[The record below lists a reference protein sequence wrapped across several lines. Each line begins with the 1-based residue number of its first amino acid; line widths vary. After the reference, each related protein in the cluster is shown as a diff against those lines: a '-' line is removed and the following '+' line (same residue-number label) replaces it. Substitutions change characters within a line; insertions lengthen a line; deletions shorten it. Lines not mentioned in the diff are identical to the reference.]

1 MKSTMATNAPRT
13 AQSANFKLTASG
25 TSVEQTRLISAAV
38 ARRAYELFEARG
50 SEHGHDC
57 EDWIRAESELLT
69 PLPATIID
77 TDEAVTIRA
86 ELRGLMGKEVEVLAE
101 PRHLIV
107 RREKQMSE
115 QDNRRA
121 VFQGDMSAEM
131 FRVLDLPA
139 EIDPHDMK
147 ASIQQD
153 VLEVTLAKVDPGNKN
168 AVGTKAA

>member
-1 MKSTMATNAPRT
+1 MKSTMATKALPT
-13 AQSANFKLTASG
+13 TQPAQFKLTASG
-25 TSVEQTRLISAAV
+25 TFVEQTRLTSAMV

-107 RREKQMSE
+107 RRAKQMSE

-121 VFQGDMSAEM
+121 GFQGDMSAEM
-131 FRVLDLPA
+131 FRFADLR
-139 EIDPHDMK
+139 
-147 ASIQQD
+147 
-153 VLEVTLAKVDPGNKN
+153 
-168 AVGTKAA
+168 